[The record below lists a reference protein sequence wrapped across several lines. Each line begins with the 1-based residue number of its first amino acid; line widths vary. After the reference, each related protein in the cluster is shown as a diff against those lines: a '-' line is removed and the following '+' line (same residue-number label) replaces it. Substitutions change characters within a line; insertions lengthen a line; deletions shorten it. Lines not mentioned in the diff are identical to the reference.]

1 MSEIKK
7 IFVVGSGFMGTGISQ
22 VALTAGYEVTQYDI
36 SMDIVNRSHSNLD
49 KNLTKLVSKGR
60 LTEED
65 KAAALGRLSVCDQLS
80 AAADA
85 DMVIEAA
92 PENMDLKK
100 DIFRQLSEFC
110 RNDTIFASNT
120 SSISI
125 TELSSVVKNPKR
137 FVGMHF
143 FSPVPL
149 MKLLEV
155 VKGLCTS
162 EDTVKTTKAVGQK
175 LGKTPITVKDSPAFT
190 VNRMLVP
197 MMNDAASLLEAGIS
211 SIEDI
216 DTGARL
222 GLNHPM
228 GPLELMDFTGIDVAM
243 AAMETIFRE
252 TGEPRFKPCQ
262 LLLDMRRM
270 GWLGRKT
277 GIGFYIY
284 HEDGTRTPNPDL

>member
-7 IFVVGSGFMGTGISQ
+7 IFIVGSGLMGTGISQ

-36 SMDIVNRSHSNLD
+36 SMEIVQRSQ
-49 KNLTKLVSKGR
+49 KNLEKMFGKLVSKGKM
-60 LTEED
+60 TEDD
-65 KAAALGRLSVCDQLS
+65 KNSALERLSVCDQLT
-80 AAADA
+80 AAANA

-92 PENMDLKK
+92 PENMELKK
-100 DIFRQLSEFC
+100 DIFRQLSEIC
-110 RNDTIFASNT
+110 RDDTIFASNT

-125 TELSSVVKNPKR
+125 TELSSVVKNPER
-137 FVGMHF
+137 FAGMHF

-155 VKGLCTS
+155 IQGICTS
-162 EDTVKTTKAVGQK
+162 AETLETVLAVGRR
-175 LGKTPITVKDSPAFT
+175 LGKSPITVKDSPAFA

-197 MMNDAASLLEAGIS
+197 MMNEAARLLKAGTAS
-211 SIEDI
+211 VEDI

-228 GPLELMDFTGIDVAM
+228 GPLELMDLTGIDVAT
-243 AAMETIFRE
+243 AAMETICRE
-252 TGEPRFKPCQ
+252 TGDPSYHPCQ

-284 HEDGTRTPNPDL
+284 HEDGTRTPNPNL

>member
-1 MSEIKK
+1 MPEIKK
-7 IFVVGSGFMGTGISQ
+7 IFIVGSGLMGTGISQ

-36 SMDIVNRSHSNLD
+36 SMEIVERSRNNLD
-49 KNLTKLVSKGR
+49 KMFAKLVCKGKM
-60 LTEED
+60 TEDD
-65 KAAALGRLSVCDQLS
+65 KHAALERLSVCDQLT

-92 PENMDLKK
+92 PENMNLKK
-100 DIFRQLSEFC
+100 DIFRQLSEIC
-110 RNDTIFASNT
+110 RDDTIFASNT

-125 TELSSVVKNPKR
+125 TELSSVVKNPAR
-137 FVGMHF
+137 FAGMHF

-155 VKGLCTS
+155 IKGLGTS
-162 EDTVKTTKAVGQK
+162 EETIETVREVGQR
-175 LGKTPITVKDSPAFT
+175 LGKAPITVKDSPAFA

-197 MMNDAASLLEAGIS
+197 MMNEAARLLKAGTAS
-211 SIEDI
+211 VEDI

-228 GPLELMDFTGIDVAM
+228 GPLELMDLTGIDVAT
-243 AAMETIFRE
+243 AAMETICRE
-252 TGEPRFKPCQ
+252 TGDPSYHPCQ

-284 HEDGTRTPNPDL
+284 HEDGTRTPNPNL

>member
-7 IFVVGSGFMGTGISQ
+7 FFVVGSGFMGTGISQ

-49 KNLTKLVSKGR
+49 KNLTKLVSKG
-60 LTEED
+60 
-65 KAAALGRLSVCDQLS
+65 Q
-80 AAADA
+80 
-85 DMVIEAA
+85 
-92 PENMDLKK
+92 NMDLKK

-143 FSPVPL
+143 FSPVPM

-155 VKGLCTS
+155 VTGLCTS
-162 EDTVKTTKAVGQK
+162 EDTVKTAKAVGQK

>member
-1 MSEIKK
+1 MPEIKK
-7 IFVVGSGFMGTGISQ
+7 IFIVGSGLMGTGISQ

-36 SMDIVNRSHSNLD
+36 SMEIVERSRNNLD
-49 KNLTKLVSKGR
+49 KMFGKLVCKGKM
-60 LTEED
+60 TEDD
-65 KAAALGRLSVCDQLS
+65 KNAALERLSVCDQLT

-92 PENMDLKK
+92 PENMNLKK
-100 DIFRQLSEFC
+100 DIFRQLSEIC
-110 RNDTIFASNT
+110 RDDTIFASNT

-125 TELSSVVKNPKR
+125 TELSSVVKNPAR
-137 FVGMHF
+137 FAGMHF

-155 VKGLCTS
+155 IKGLGTS
-162 EDTVKTTKAVGQK
+162 EETIETVREVGQR
-175 LGKTPITVKDSPAFT
+175 LGKAPITVKDSPAFA

-197 MMNDAASLLEAGIS
+197 MMNEAARLLKAGTAS
-211 SIEDI
+211 VEDI

-228 GPLELMDFTGIDVAM
+228 GPLELMDLTGIDVAT
-243 AAMETIFRE
+243 AAMETICRE
-252 TGEPRFKPCQ
+252 TGDPSYHPCQ

-284 HEDGTRTPNPDL
+284 HEDGTRTPNPNL

>member
-7 IFVVGSGFMGTGISQ
+7 IFIVGSGLMGTGISQ
-22 VALTAGYEVTQYDI
+22 VALTAGYKVTQYDI
-36 SMDIVNRSHSNLD
+36 SMEIVERSRNNLD
-49 KNLTKLVSKGR
+49 KMFGKLVSKGKM
-60 LTEED
+60 TEDD
-65 KAAALGRLSVCDQLS
+65 KNAAMGRLSLCDQLT
-80 AAADA
+80 AAANA

-92 PENMDLKK
+92 PENMELKK
-100 DIFRQLSEFC
+100 DIFRQLSEIC
-110 RNDTIFASNT
+110 RDDTIFASNT

-125 TELSSVVKNPKR
+125 TELSSVVKNPEC
-137 FVGMHF
+137 FAGMHF

-155 VKGLCTS
+155 IQGICTS
-162 EDTVKTTKAVGQK
+162 AETLETVLAVGRR
-175 LGKTPITVKDSPAFT
+175 LGKSPITVKDSPAFA

-197 MMNDAASLLEAGIS
+197 MMNEAARLLKAGTAS
-211 SIEDI
+211 VEDI

-228 GPLELMDFTGIDVAM
+228 GPLELMDLTGIDVAT
-243 AAMETIFRE
+243 AAMETICRE
-252 TGEPRFKPCQ
+252 TGDPSYHPCQ
-262 LLLDMRRM
+262 LLLDMRRI

-284 HEDGTRTPNPDL
+284 HEDGTRTPNPNL